1 LLFNFIFFL
10 ILENIFF
17 FPGFIY
23 RFYNPNHRAYLNMND
38 ILLVRNIF
46 ACLKIHSQFEM
57 EFLQK
62 TMPQIWQKF
71 LFKADD
77 SLNNRPYF
85 AKQYFISKILKIL
98 DYLVTYNYFSK
109 RELNLLSYGSY
120 LGHKKNH
127 IN

>member
-1 LLFNFIFFL
+1 MLFNFIFFL
-10 ILENIFF
+10 LLEYIFF

-23 RFYNPNHRAYLNMND
+23 RFNNPNHRAYLIWND
-38 ILLVRNIF
+38 KLLVRNIY

-85 AKQYFISKILKIL
+85 AKQYFISKILKSL
-98 DYLVTYNYFSK
+98 DYLVTYNYFLK